1 MIESNELQ
9 AMIAGYPYRVLI
21 VDDDPMH
28 RALEKEILPEPK
40 YVVTEASSGL
50 EALQLLRTHSFDA
63 VLLDKR
69 MPGMDG
75 DEVCRRIRSEL
86 KLELLPVIMVTGNS
100 GSDDLSHSLRVGAND
115 FIGKPY
121 LPQELIAR
129 LDCAV
134 NRKRLTDQLDSAESM
149 LFALARM
156 VEAKDKNT
164 GNHCSR
170 LAHTSVVLG
179 LALGL
184 EPEYLM
190 ALRRGGVMHDIGK
203 LGIPDSILL
212 KPGQLTDEEWQVMRQ
227 HPEIGSRLVKDLK
240 SMQLTLPII
249 RHHHERWDGRG
260 YPDGLAG
267 ENIPLLARIFQI
279 ADIYDALTNER
290 PYKAALSR
298 NQVIRIMQEEADKG
312 WRDPELTAVFIEIVR
327 QRPQD
332 LELPRSM
339 ADSLGSDL
347 FADIARAGD
356 LASLK
361 GAALRPATQP

>member
-1 MIESNELQ
+1 MIENNELQ
-9 AMIAGYPYRVLI
+9 AMIKGYPYRVLI
-21 VDDDPMH
+21 VDDDPVH
-28 RALEKEILPEPK
+28 RELEREILQPPK
-40 YVVTEASSGL
+40 YAVTEASSGA
-50 EALQLLRTHSFDA
+50 EALQLLSTDSFDA

-86 KLELLPVIMVTGNS
+86 ELELLPIIIVTGNS
-100 GSDDLSHSLRVGAND
+100 GSEDLSRSLRARASD

-121 LPQELIAR
+121 LPEELLAR
-129 LDCAV
+129 LDSAV

-156 VEAKDKNT
+156 VEAKDENT

-170 LAHTSVVLG
+170 LSHISVVLG
-179 LALGL
+179 LALDLG
-184 EPEYLM
+184 PEYLI

-212 KPGQLTDEEWQVMRQ
+212 KPGKLTEEEWLIMRQ
-227 HPEIGSRLVKDLK
+227 HPEIGARLVKNLK

-249 RHHHERWDGRG
+249 RHHHERWDGGG

-267 ENIPLLARIFQI
+267 KNVPLLARVFQI
-279 ADIYDALTNER
+279 ADIYDALTHER
-290 PYKAALSR
+290 PYKPAMSR
-298 NQVIRIMQEEADKG
+298 EQVISILEEEAAKG
-312 WRDPELTAVFIEIVR
+312 WRDPELSAVFIEILR

-332 LELPRSM
+332 LELPPNM
-339 ADSLGSDL
+339 DDDLGSEL
-347 FADIARAGD
+347 FADIARTGVLD
-356 LASLK
+356 WDGK
-361 GAALRPATQP
+361 GMK